1 MHAFTKTSL
10 STFILAAALSTQLT
24 ACVPMI
30 VGGAAV
36 GASMAADRR
45 TSGTYIEDQAIELK
59 ASKAIAD
66 SLKEKVHANIT
77 SFNRQVLITG
87 EVSDDANKK
96 KAESLVKPIENVASI
111 KNYLEIAKNSS
122 LSVRTNDAYITS
134 KVKANFLKE
143 NKFSANY
150 VKVVT
155 ESGTVYLLGLVTHK
169 EADDAVEIARSIG
182 GVKTVVKVFEYID

>member
-10 STFILAAALSTQLT
+10 GTLILAVALSTQLT
-24 ACVPMI
+24 ACVPVI

-36 GASMAADRR
+36 GGSMAADRR

-66 SLKEKVHANIT
+66 SLKEKAHANVT
-77 SFNRQVLITG
+77 SFNRQLLITG
-87 EVSDDANKK
+87 EVSDEANKK
-96 KAESLVKPIENVASI
+96 KAESLVKPIENVLSI
-111 KNYLEIAKNSS
+111 HNYLAIGANSS
-122 LSVRTNDAYITS
+122 LSNRTNDAYITS
-134 KVKANFLKE
+134 KVKANFIKE

-155 ESGTVYLLGLVTHK
+155 ESGSVYLLGLVTHK
-169 EADDAVEIARSIG
+169 EADDAVEIARNIG

>member
-24 ACVPMI
+24 ACLPMI

-36 GASMAADRR
+36 GGSMAADRR

-59 ASKAIAD
+59 ASKAIAE

-155 ESGTVYLLGLVTHK
+155 ESGTVYLLGFVTHK

>member
-1 MHAFTKTSL
+1 MHTFTKTSL
-10 STFILAAALSTQLT
+10 GSLILAAALSTQLS
-24 ACVPMI
+24 ACVPVV
-30 VGGAAV
+30 VGGAAAG
-36 GASMAADRR
+36 GAMAADRR

-59 ASKAIAD
+59 AGKAIAD
-66 SLKEKVHANIT
+66 SLKDKVHANVT
-77 SFNRQVLITG
+77 SYNRQVLITG
-87 EVSDDANKK
+87 EVSDEANKK

-122 LSVRTNDAYITS
+122 LSTRTNDAYITS

-143 NKFSANY
+143 NKFAANY

>member
-10 STFILAAALSTQLT
+10 GTLILAVALGTQLT
-24 ACVPMI
+24 ACVPVI
-30 VGGAAV
+30 VGGAVV
-36 GASMAADRR
+36 GGSMAADRR

-87 EVSDDANKK
+87 EVWDEASKK
-96 KAESLVKPIENVASI
+96 KAESLVKPIENVISI
-111 KNYLEIAKNSS
+111 QNYLVVGPSSS
-122 LSVRTNDAYITS
+122 LSTRSSDAYLTS
-134 KVKANFLKE
+134 KIKTNFLTE

-150 VKVVT
+150 VKVVS
-155 ESGTVYLLGLVTHK
+155 ENGTVYLMGLVTHK
-169 EADDAVEIARSIG
+169 EANDAAEITRNLG
-182 GVKTVVKVFEYID
+182 GVKAVVKVFEYID

>member
-10 STFILAAALSTQLT
+10 GTLILAVALSTQLT
-24 ACVPMI
+24 ACVPVI

-36 GASMAADRR
+36 GGSMAADRR

-66 SLKEKVHANIT
+66 SLKEKVHANVT
-77 SFNRQVLITG
+77 SFNRQLLITG
-87 EVSDDANKK
+87 EVSDEANKK
-96 KAESLVKPIENVASI
+96 KAESLVKPIENVLSI
-111 KNYLEIAKNSS
+111 HNYLAIGANST
-122 LSVRTNDAYITS
+122 LSTRTNDAYITS
-134 KVKANFLKE
+134 KVKANFIKE

-155 ESGTVYLLGLVTHK
+155 ESGSVYLLGLVTHK

>member
-36 GASMAADRR
+36 GGSMAADRR

-155 ESGTVYLLGLVTHK
+155 ESGTVYLLGFVTHK